1 MVEST
6 TSKGEQTRAA
16 LIEAAFGLFS
26 QQGFHGTTMRQI
38 AEQVDLTPGSI
49 YNHFSGKDEIFLAVV
64 DTYHPLNTIGAFLAE
79 AKGESVAQ
87 LVRLAAGHFAQAMD
101 DHPGLLNLA
110 LVELVELN
118 GQHMPAL
125 VESFRPQVM
134 TFVRR
139 MGEADGQLRPISA
152 FAAFRSLLGAL
163 FAYELTDQML
173 QAALG
178 PEADSLGSLDDF
190 VDIYLY
196 GILQPAAGS
205 QTERQE

>member
-1 MVEST
+1 MVESI

-64 DTYHPLNTIGAFLAE
+64 ETYHPLNTIGAFLAE

-125 VESFRPQVM
+125 VESLRPQVM

-139 MGEADGQLRPISA
+139 LAEADGQLRPISA
-152 FAAFRSLLGAL
+152 FSAFRSLLGAL
-163 FAYELTDQML
+163 FAYELTGQML

-196 GILQPAAGS
+196 GILQPPVGS
-205 QTERQE
+205 QTRWEE